1 MPKSEL
7 VLASRSPRREQILSM
22 LGFGFTIQVP
32 DYEEI
37 NPPGMD
43 PRRVPEF
50 LARGKA
56 EAVKPTRPGALVLAA
71 DTVVLLGDL
80 ILGKPRDSADA
91 LEMLSALNGRT
102 HEVATGVALARDGKI
117 TASGTELSRVTFARV
132 SDAVLRAYAASQEPL
147 DKAGAYAIQGHGARL
162 VEKVDGCFY
171 NVMGLPIQLTLRLL
185 GPYLD

>member
-1 MPKSEL
+1 MPKPEL

-43 PRRVPEF
+43 PKRVPEF

-56 EAVKPTRPGALVLAA
+56 EAVMPARPGSLVLAA

-80 ILGKPRDSADA
+80 ILGKPRDAADA
-91 LEMLSALNGRT
+91 LEMLSALNGKT
-102 HEVATGVALARDGKI
+102 H
-117 TASGTELSRVTFARV
+117 
-132 SDAVLRAYAASQEPL
+132 
-147 DKAGAYAIQGHGARL
+147 
-162 VEKVDGCFY
+162 
-171 NVMGLPIQLTLRLL
+171 
-185 GPYLD
+185 